1 MLSPLIHHLI
11 ERRAAELPS
20 HTAVSHLGET
30 LSYGALNERA
40 NRVAHGLLAGGAK
53 PDSIIG
59 ICLPRGV
66 DFVVA
71 ILGILKAGAAYLPLD
86 PTTPPARLRHM
97 VMTAGVTSVI
107 GAGPAVERLA
117 LEGVRVLAA
126 DGLDLARAPAGNP
139 DVRVLPENL
148 AYVIYT
154 SGSTGRPKGVMVSH
168 RALSAF
174 TTYHCGTFE
183 LSPADRAGVVASLT
197 FDASVMA
204 ILPSL
209 ASGMCLELPDDEV
222 RLSPRKLQEWLLAQG
237 ITFVFLPTPLAEL
250 ALQLPWPA
258 PATCPL
264 RLLLTGGDRL
274 HAPPRPGLP
283 FQLVNGYGPAECTIY
298 STSDIVPPS
307 EDAQAEARMPSI
319 GRPIDG
325 AEVHILDA
333 ELQPVTVGQTGEIY
347 IGGLGLAR
355 GYVGAADL
363 TADRFIPNPYSR
375 VGGERLYR
383 TGDLGCWLPD
393 GAVEFRGRSDHQ
405 VKVRGIR
412 IEPGEI
418 AAALMA
424 HPHVGAAHVLA
435 QTTEPTE
442 SGSGIKDVFFVA
454 WFAPKDPLAVPGTE
468 QLRTHLRDWLP
479 EAMMPRTF
487 VVMDALPL
495 TPNGKVDARA
505 LPMPTAH
512 ATREREYV
520 APRTDL
526 ERGLAE
532 VWQSVL
538 RVERVGI
545 HDDFFELGGHS
556 LIATQMTTRIADE
569 LNIAVPLRE
578 LFAHP
583 RIAQLAE
590 VLEAR
595 KAGPARDAL
604 PPMVRDAHRERA
616 PLTVQQEQVW
626 FLQKLSPDSISYQ
639 AQTTIRVLGTLDLA
653 VLERALTE
661 IDRRHELLRTTY
673 EEVDGRPWQV
683 VRPAQPVQVPLL
695 DLSDVPAGERER
707 QRDEAIRRELRRPIS
722 LFELPLARWSA
733 IRLAA
738 DEHELV
744 LVEHHVVHDGWSFS
758 VLMRELDT
766 LYNAYLRGAPS
777 PLPELPVQYSDFAVW
792 QRTALD
798 SPAMTAQLAYWRKR
812 LAGAP
817 EVLPLRSDHPRP
829 PVQTFNGDLLR
840 LELPPALP
848 EALRTFCQQEGVT
861 LFSTLFSAFATLLN
875 RHTGEHD
882 LCIGSAFAARNQRQ
896 LDNVI
901 GMFVNAVVLRCDVS
915 GEPSFRSLVR
925 QVRDVTAEAAEN
937 QTYPFVKLVEALGVK
952 RDPSRNP
959 LIQAMFSFH
968 DSAVLSPRLGDAAC
982 TIFER
987 GNGSSKVDLDVVAI
1001 PHAGRHL
1008 GDASRG
1014 DGRIS
1019 LIWEYNRDLFDRS
1032 TMERM
1037 STQFMR
1043 LLEAAVANPDLPVS
1057 RLPLLSDTERH
1068 ALLVDFNA
1076 GAAVPAPGALVHQQV
1091 LEQALRT
1098 PHAVA
1103 VHDETGAL
1111 TYSEL
1116 VRRAT
1121 LLAERLRQQGAGV
1134 DTVVGVCLPRGADL
1148 VTAELGVLLA
1158 GAAFLPLDADHPADR
1173 LAFILAD
1180 AGARQ
1185 VVTHGALSEKLP
1197 ATLEH
1202 VRLEEEDLRAPGAP
1216 RSPLPADVRPG
1227 DLAYVMYT
1235 SGSTGRPKGVMVEH
1249 RALANLVAWQRG
1261 AFGLDASTR
1270 ATLLYSPAFDPS
1282 AAEIWPTLTVGASL
1296 HVPGQDVRLS
1306 PERLQAWLLAEH
1318 ITFTDLPTALAERL
1332 LALPW
1337 PETCSLRT
1345 MLAGGDRLHTRPA
1358 PGTPWSLFN
1367 QYGPTETTVT
1377 ATSGRVEPEGHA
1389 DALPTIGQPIAGATA
1404 YVLDGELQPVPVGV
1418 GGELYIGGAG
1428 LARGYLGRPDL
1439 TADRFVPDPFSA
1451 HAGARLYRTGDL
1463 VRHLPDGSLEFLGRT
1478 DAQVKIRGF
1487 RVEPAE
1493 IAALLRTHP
1502 GLSEVHVSARSVP
1515 GGEPRLVGYLV
1526 AKADMAVPTPA
1537 QLREHLARELPAY
1550 MIPSAYVVLPALPLT
1565 HSGKV
1570 EERALPE
1577 PAPTPRVAQ
1586 APLAN
1591 ELERQLADIWREALR
1606 LEQVGA
1612 EDNFFDLGGH
1622 SLLLA
1627 QVQHA
1632 LKGLGRDVLM
1642 VKLFEF
1648 PTIRAL
1654 ARHLQ
1659 GEDGG
1664 AEAAA
1669 AAQAQRQEQRQSGRS
1684 RLLGRRGRLAT
1695 DRSLEDA
1702 E

>member
-1 MLSPLIHHLI
+1 LLPTLIHHLV

-20 HTAVSHLGET
+20 HIAISHAGES

-40 NRVAHGLLAGGAK
+40 NRLAHGLISQGAR
-53 PDSIIG
+53 PDAIIG

-66 DFVVA
+66 EFVVA

-97 VMTAGVTSVI
+97 VTAAGVTSVI
-107 GAGPAVERLA
+107 GSGPAVERLA
-117 LEGVRVLAA
+117 LEGVRILSPAGLELAEV
-126 DGLDLARAPAGNP
+126 PAGNP
-139 DVRVLPENL
+139 DVRVLPEHL

-168 RALSAF
+168 GALSAF
-174 TTYHCGTFE
+174 TAYHCGTFE
-183 LSPADRAGVVASLT
+183 LSPTDRAGVVASLS
-197 FDASVMA
+197 FDAAVMA

-209 ASGMCLELPDDEV
+209 ASGVRLELPDDEV

-250 ALQLPWPA
+250 ALQLAW
-258 PATCPL
+258 PATCSL

-274 HAPPRPGLP
+274 HTHPRPGLP

-298 STSDIVPPS
+298 STSDVVPPAG
-307 EDAQAEARMPSI
+307 DASAQERLPSI

-333 ELQPVTVGQTGEIY
+333 ELRPVKAGETGEIY

-363 TADRFIPNPYSR
+363 TADRFIPNPHSR

-383 TGDLGCWLPD
+383 TGDLGAWLPG
-393 GAVEFRGRSDHQ
+393 GAVEFRGRVDQQ

-435 QTTEPTE
+435 QTTGPAE
-442 SGSGIKDVFFVA
+442 SGTGIKDTFFVA
-454 WFAPKDPLAVPGTE
+454 WFAPKDKLAVPGTE

-495 TPNGKVDARA
+495 TPNGKVDVRA
-505 LPMPTAH
+505 LPMPTVH
-512 ATREREYV
+512 VSRSREYV

-526 ERGLAE
+526 ERGLAQ
-532 VWQSVL
+532 VWQQVL
-538 RVERVGI
+538 RLERVGI

-556 LIATQMTTRIADE
+556 LSATQLTTRIADE
-569 LNIAVPLRE
+569 LGVTVSVRE

-583 RIAQLAE
+583 DIAQLARL
-590 VLEAR
+590 LEAR
-595 KAGPARDAL
+595 RAGPARDTL
-604 PPMVRDAHRERA
+604 PPVVRDASRERA

-639 AQTTIRVLGTLDLA
+639 AQTTIRVLGALDLA

-661 IDRRHELLRTTY
+661 ITRRHELLRTTY
-673 EEVDGRPWQV
+673 EELDGQPWQV
-683 VRPAQPVQVPLL
+683 IRPAEPVQVPLL
-695 DLSDVPAGERER
+695 DLSDVPAGERESR
-707 QRDEAIRRELRRPIS
+707 REEAIRHELRRPIS

-733 IRLAA
+733 LRLAP
-738 DEHELV
+738 DEYELV
-744 LVEHHVVHDGWSFS
+744 LVEHHVVHDGWSFA
-758 VLMRELDT
+758 VLMRELDA
-766 LYNAYLRGAPS
+766 LYNAYLRGEPS

-792 QRTALD
+792 QRAALD
-798 SPAMTAQLAYWRKR
+798 SPAMNAQLAYWRER

-829 PVQTFNGDLLR
+829 PVQTFNGNLLR

-848 EALRTFCQQEGVT
+848 EALRVFCQQEGVT
-861 LFSTLFSAFATLLN
+861 LFNTLFAAFATLLN

-882 LCIGSAFAARNQRQ
+882 LCIGSAFAARGGLRQ
-896 LDNVI
+896 LDDVI

-915 GEPSFRSLVR
+915 GGPSFRALVR
-925 QVRDVTAEAAEN
+925 QVRDITAEAAEN

-968 DSAVLSPRLGDAAC
+968 DSAVLSPRLGEASC

-1001 PHAGRHL
+1001 PHAGRHM

-1037 STQFMR
+1037 SSQFMR
-1043 LLEAAVANPDLPVS
+1043 LLEAAVANPDMPVS
-1057 RLPLLSDTERH
+1057 RLPLLSDTERQ

-1076 GAAVPAPGALVHQQV
+1076 HAAVPAPDALVHQQV
-1091 LEQALRT
+1091 VAQSLRT
-1098 PHAVA
+1098 PEALAVC
-1103 VHDETGAL
+1103 DETGSL
-1111 TYSEL
+1111 TYAEL
-1116 VRRAT
+1116 VRRAA
-1121 LLAERLRQQGAGV
+1121 LLAERLRERGAGA

-1158 GAAFLPLDADHPADR
+1158 GAAFLPLDADHPAER

-1185 VVTHGALSEKLP
+1185 VVTHGALLERLP
-1197 ATLEH
+1197 ATLER
-1202 VRLEEEDLRAPGAP
+1202 VRMEDFRAPGTP
-1216 RSPLPADVRPG
+1216 RPLSTDVRPG
-1227 DLAYVMYT
+1227 HLAYVMYT

-1249 RALANLVAWQRG
+1249 RALANLVAWQRS
-1261 AFGLDASTR
+1261 AFGLDADTR

-1282 AAEIWPTLTVGASL
+1282 AAEMWPALTVGASL
-1296 HVPGQDVRLS
+1296 HVPGQDIRLS
-1306 PERLQAWLLAEH
+1306 PERLQSWLLAER

-1337 PETCSLRT
+1337 PETCVLRT

-1358 PGTPWSLFN
+1358 PGTSWRLFN

-1377 ATSGRVEPEGHA
+1377 ATSGLVEPVGDGE
-1389 DALPTIGQPIAGATA
+1389 ALPTIGQPITGTTA
-1404 YVLDGELQPVPVGV
+1404 YVLDTELQPVPVGV

-1428 LARGYLGRPDL
+1428 VARGYLGRPDL

-1451 HAGARLYRTGDL
+1451 RPGARLYRTGDL
-1463 VRHLPDGSLEFLGRT
+1463 VRHLPGGTLEFLGRA

-1502 GLSEVHVSARSVP
+1502 DLAEAHVSARNAP
-1515 GGEPRLVGYLV
+1515 GGETRLVGYLV
-1526 AKADMAVPTPA
+1526 PKADAAVPTPP
-1537 QLREHLARELPAY
+1537 QLREHLTRELPAY
-1550 MIPSAYVVLPALPLT
+1550 MIPSAYVVLQALPLT

-1570 EERALPE
+1570 DERALPE
-1577 PAPTPRVAQ
+1577 PAPVQRVAQ

-1591 ELERQLADIWREALR
+1591 ELERKLADIWRETLR

-1627 QVQHA
+1627 RVQYA
-1632 LKGLGRDVLM
+1632 LKGLGHEVPM

-1648 PTIRAL
+1648 PTLRAL
-1654 ARHLQ
+1654 ALYLQ
-1659 GEDGG
+1659 GGDGG
-1664 AEAAA
+1664 AEASA
-1669 AAQAQRQEQRQSGRS
+1669 AAQAQRQEQLQSGRS
-1684 RLLGRRGRLAT
+1684 RLQGRRGRLAT
-1695 DRSLEDA
+1695 REGQ